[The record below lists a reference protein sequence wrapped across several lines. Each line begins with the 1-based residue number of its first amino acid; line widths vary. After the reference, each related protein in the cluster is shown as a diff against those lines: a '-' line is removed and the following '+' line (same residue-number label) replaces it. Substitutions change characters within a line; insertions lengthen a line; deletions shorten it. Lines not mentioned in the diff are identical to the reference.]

1 MEASLRGRLFFGAP
15 PWWPRYADCHGQ
27 SGWIEIS
34 SIGELLHWSYANL
47 AMAHQAVTSGA
58 KKYGRTQYMV
68 RARLYKGLREQRLS
82 IGPLADDERL
92 KMVLPQACC
101 YCGSPNSLTVDHL
114 IPTKRGG
121 ANAGDNLVWACRSCN
136 SSKGV
141 RDALEWLHGR
151 RQFPSLLLLRR
162 YLKLAIELC
171 EQQQIMDQPM
181 EQAPDLPCSLA
192 AIPRSYPSPSELRL
206 WVVDLN
212 GSQQPAAGFKPATRE
227 LGK

>member
-1 MEASLRGRLFFGAP
+1 M
-15 PWWPRYADCHGQ
+15 
-27 SGWIEIS
+27 EIS

-68 RARLYKGLREQRLS
+68 RARLYKGLRERRLS

-136 SSKGV
+136 SSKGA

-181 EQAPDLPCSLA
+181 EQATDLPCSLA

-212 GSQQPAAGFKPATRE
+212 GSQQPAAGFRPATRE

>member
-1 MEASLRGRLFFGAP
+1 MEL
-15 PWWPRYADCHGQ
+15 
-27 SGWIEIS
+27 S

-58 KKYGRTQYMV
+58 KKHGRTQYMV

-101 YCGSPNSLTVDHL
+101 YCGSSNDLTVDHL

-136 SSKGV
+136 SSKGA

-151 RQFPSLLLLRR
+151 HQFPSLLLLRR

-181 EQAPDLPCSLA
+181 EQAPDLPFSLA
-192 AIPRSYPSPSELRL
+192 AIPRTYPSPSELRL

-212 GSQQPAAGFKPATRE
+212 GSDLPAAVVRLTTPEPGGRCTLALQGHKV
-227 LGK
+227 